1 LLIALPP
8 IVTAFHLPKAH
19 LAKVRKTTTG
29 HHDAGRSVTRFE
41 CRECRLPTEK
51 TGRTSMI
58 DVAEGV
64 RKVIAFHL
72 GAVETGMTE
81 DAKLTDLGV
90 DSIDLYEV
98 VMSLEENF
106 NITINDRDAQSFVT
120 LGDTITFIKGKI
132 S

>member
-1 LLIALPP
+1 
-8 IVTAFHLPKAH
+8 
-19 LAKVRKTTTG
+19 
-29 HHDAGRSVTRFE
+29 
-41 CRECRLPTEK
+41 
-51 TGRTSMI
+51 MI

-72 GAVETGMTE
+72 GSVETGMTE

-120 LGDTITFIKGKI
+120 LGDTIAFIKGKI

>member
-1 LLIALPP
+1 MIDIVEGVKEVIAL
-8 IVTAFHLPKAH
+8 
-19 LAKVRKTTTG
+19 
-29 HHDAGRSVTRFE
+29 
-41 CRECRLPTEK
+41 
-51 TGRTSMI
+51 
-58 DVAEGV
+58 
-64 RKVIAFHL
+64 HL
-72 GAVETGMTE
+72 GAAQTGMTE

>member
-1 LLIALPP
+1 
-8 IVTAFHLPKAH
+8 
-19 LAKVRKTTTG
+19 
-29 HHDAGRSVTRFE
+29 
-41 CRECRLPTEK
+41 
-51 TGRTSMI
+51 MI

-64 RKVIAFHL
+64 RKVIASHL

-106 NITINDRDAQSFVT
+106 NITINDRDVQSFVT

>member
-1 LLIALPP
+1 MIDIVEGVKEVIAL
-8 IVTAFHLPKAH
+8 
-19 LAKVRKTTTG
+19 
-29 HHDAGRSVTRFE
+29 
-41 CRECRLPTEK
+41 
-51 TGRTSMI
+51 
-58 DVAEGV
+58 
-64 RKVIAFHL
+64 HL
-72 GAVETGMTE
+72 GAVQTGMTE